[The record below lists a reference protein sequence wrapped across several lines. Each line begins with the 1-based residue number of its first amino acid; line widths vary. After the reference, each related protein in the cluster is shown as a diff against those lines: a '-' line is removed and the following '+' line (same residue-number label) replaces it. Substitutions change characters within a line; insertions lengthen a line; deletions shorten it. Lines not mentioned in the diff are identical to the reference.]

1 MNIDSKIKMNNG
13 TEIYQF
19 GLGVWQSGAETKD
32 AVVSALNIG
41 YRHIDTAAAY
51 NNEEAVGEAI
61 RESGI
66 KREELFIT
74 TKLWNQ
80 AMREHKVME
89 AFELSLKKLGLDYVD
104 LYLIHWP
111 VKNEYIQSYK
121 IMEEIYKSGRAKA
134 IGVSN
139 FKTHHL
145 QDLLDN
151 TEIVPAVNQME
162 FNPQMQDNDI
172 LQMCRDNG
180 IVFEAWSP
188 LGSGACL
195 HNKEIIQIGKKY
207 NKSAAQVIIRWLL
220 QKEIVVFPK
229 SIHEKRIKE
238 NADVFDFNL
247 SNEDIKL
254 IDSMNKN
261 LRTGA
266 DPDNFDF

>member
-1 MNIDSKIKMNNG
+1 MNINSKIKMNTGNG
-13 TEIYQF
+13 IYQL
-19 GLGVWQSGAETKD
+19 GLGVWRSGEATKD
-32 AVVSALNIG
+32 AVLAALKAG
-41 YRHIDTAAAY
+41 YRHIDAAAVY
-51 NNEEAVGEAI
+51 GNEEAVGEAI

-66 KREELFIT
+66 KREDLFVT

-80 AMREHKVME
+80 DMRDHRVME
-89 AFELSLKKLGLDYVD
+89 AFETSLKKLGLDYVD

-111 VKNEYIQSYK
+111 VKNEYIPAYK

-151 TEIVPAVNQME
+151 TEIVPAVDQME

-172 LQMCRDNG
+172 LKMCREKG
-180 IVFEAWSP
+180 IVLEAWSP

-195 HNKEIIQIGKKY
+195 ENSEIKEIGKKY

-220 QKEIVVFPK
+220 QKGIVVFPK
-229 SIHEKRIKE
+229 SVHEDRIKE
-238 NADVFDFNL
+238 NANVFDFEL
-247 SNEDIKL
+247 TNEEIEL
-254 IDSMNKN
+254 INGMNKN
-261 LRTGA
+261 LRTGS
-266 DPDNFDF
+266 DPDTFTF

>member
-1 MNIDSKIKMNNG
+1 MNIDTKIKMNTG

-19 GLGVWQSGAETKD
+19 GLGVWQSGPETKD
-32 AVVSALNIG
+32 AVLEALKAG

-51 NNEEAVGEAI
+51 KNEEAVGEAI

-66 KREELFIT
+66 PREKLFIT

-80 AMREHKVME
+80 DMRDHKVME
-89 AFELSLKKLGLDYVD
+89 AFESSLKKLGLDYVD

-111 VKNEYIQSYK
+111 VKNEYIESYK
-121 IMEEIYKSGRAKA
+121 VMEEIYRSGRAKA

-151 TEIVPAVNQME
+151 TEIIPAVNQME
-162 FNPQMQDNDI
+162 FNPQMQDYDI
-172 LQMCRDNG
+172 LEMCREKG

-195 HNKEIIQIGKKY
+195 DDKEIIEIGKKY

-220 QKEIVVFPK
+220 QKGIVVFPK
-229 SIHEKRIKE
+229 SVHEARIKE
-238 NADVFDFNL
+238 NANVFDFEL
-247 SNEDIKL
+247 TNEDMKL
-254 IDSMNKN
+254 IDGMNRN

>member
-1 MNIDSKIKMNNG
+1 MDITTKLKMNNG
-13 TEIYQF
+13 REIYQF
-19 GLGVWQSGAETKD
+19 GLGVWQGGAETKD
-32 AVVSALNIG
+32 AVLAALKAG
-41 YRHIDTAAAY
+41 YRHIDNAAIY
-51 NNEEAVGEAI
+51 KNEEAVGEAI

-80 AMREHKVME
+80 DMRDHKVEE

-111 VKNEYIQSYK
+111 VKGEYINSYK
-121 IMEEIYKSGRAKA
+121 IMEKLYESGKTKA

-151 TEIVPAVNQME
+151 TSIVPAVNQME
-162 FNPQMQDNDI
+162 FNPQMQDNEI
-172 LQMCRDNG
+172 LNMCREKG

-195 HNKEIIQIGKKY
+195 KDDTIMEIGKKY
-207 NKSAAQVIIRWLL
+207 NKSVAQVIIRWIL
-220 QKEIVVFPK
+220 QKGIVVFPK
-229 SIHEKRIKE
+229 SVNEGRIKE
-238 NADVFDFNL
+238 NADVFNFELSADEVKIIDNL
-247 SNEDIKL
+247 
-254 IDSMNKN
+254 NKN
-261 LRTGA
+261 LRTGS
-266 DPDNFDF
+266 DPDTFSF